1 MQITPLRVMW
11 FVPPTISV
19 LAEGWGHT
27 SAGMLQASR
36 NQSSDEQFER
46 FRTNAID
53 AAVTAMDN
61 IMDWNLR
68 AGPQD
73 FRIVAQVERT
83 TPLSLMARAG
93 CGVLPDLRDASILVD
108 APDNGFV
115 VALRHMLAEA
125 GLASGS
131 YALIPSGGVK
141 ERFDALLGGQGDA
154 TLLGPPFDAMA
165 LQAGLVRLARVQDRH
180 PEFPGQGL
188 VVRASAIER
197 LRPALTQWLDGLAR
211 TCERMRSNQDGAGSI
226 LSGAGFPEIALQAM
240 LTTVPSSLVPA
251 RRGVELLIR
260 QRREVGLP
268 GADNNYESLVDASML
283 RQDAP

>member
-1 MQITPLRVMW
+1 MQTTPLRVMW

-19 LAEGWGHT
+19 LAGGWGQT
-27 SAGMLQASR
+27 PTGMLQESR
-36 NQSSDEQFER
+36 TQSSDEQFER
-46 FRTNAID
+46 FKTSAID

-61 IMDWNLR
+61 IMDWNRR

-83 TPLSLMARAG
+83 TPLSLMAGAG
-93 CGVLPDLRDASILVD
+93 HSDLQDLRNSSILVD

-125 GLASGS
+125 GLDNSC
-131 YALIPSGGVK
+131 YRLVRSGGVK
-141 ERFDALLGGQGDA
+141 ERFDALIGGQGDA

-165 LQAGLVRLARVQDRH
+165 IQAGLVRLARVQDRH
-180 PEFPGQGL
+180 PDFPGQGL

-197 LRPALTQWLDGLAR
+197 LRPALTQWLDGLTR
-211 TCERMRSNQDGAGSI
+211 TCERMRSDQDGARHI
-226 LSGAGFPEIALQAM
+226 LRQTGFPEIAVQAM
-240 LTTVPSSLVPA
+240 IATVPDSLVPA

-260 QRREVGLP
+260 QRREVGLQ
-268 GADNNYESLVDASML
+268 GADNSYESLVDASML
-283 RQDAP
+283 PKDSP